1 MDLKYIYQEDLD
13 NNKKYFLIL
22 ISKYKSNTLLPLNVN
37 IFSGR
42 QILEEILLECKSNKL
57 SNKINNELLNQK
69 IDTLMKTNYLVD
81 EIQRRNLNYIKEKI
95 FNKNADLVY
104 SLSVEIINSF
114 SSKKYFDKLVNKLNE
129 FLEDAN
135 FNNSK
140 DIKIIVD
147 NIYIELFNKGYSI
160 KQISEKINN
169 LFSTASY
176 DENNE
181 VKIPRTSFPINFTND
196 ILDPFKLT
204 EYINNLPFRDR
215 INFIKKIYTTKNTT
229 YYLIV
234 PINGIVLANNL
245 VKCNKD
251 ISLYNPKFID
261 PFSIKNDKY
270 DFRDDNFNID
280 YKNCSNACIKI
291 NSLNY
296 EAAYKIGMKK
306 IDNYINILKLLSPD
320 NNLSVIEN
328 YKLLL
333 DEKKRVTAFSSSS
346 YSNDFSRREFE
357 RNIRPLNEKDIF
369 NDKSVKN
376 INKQIESIVRI
387 DDERQNDTQVTL
399 LNSVK
404 KYAEGLDNK
413 NVQEAILKFWSSI
426 ESLFDNNFK
435 INNKDG
441 KFETIQ
447 EILSAYMT
455 YSSRYLPLHELYNDL
470 ALATNLYY
478 NNPKHRNV
486 NSFLDIPESL
496 LKKIHL
502 FKTSTKSFSLFPLIK
517 YNKELQ
523 KHLND
528 YYYLQKVKDVDSY
541 FNDINYSSKLIKEKK
556 NDYELSLIIIYRLR
570 NQIIHNA
577 LSNDIT
583 TEFYFP
589 LLKKMANFFL
599 NAVLDEYINNKN
611 LSIEEIIYKIYSKSI
626 LYIKNTEKCS
636 LSTLL
641 F

>member
-1 MDLKYIYQEDLD
+1 
-13 NNKKYFLIL
+13 
-22 ISKYKSNTLLPLNVN
+22 
-37 IFSGR
+37 
-42 QILEEILLECKSNKL
+42 
-57 SNKINNELLNQK
+57 
-69 IDTLMKTNYLVD
+69 
-81 EIQRRNLNYIKEKI
+81 
-95 FNKNADLVY
+95 
-104 SLSVEIINSF
+104 
-114 SSKKYFDKLVNKLNE
+114 
-129 FLEDAN
+129 
-135 FNNSK
+135 
-140 DIKIIVD
+140 
-147 NIYIELFNKGYSI
+147 
-160 KQISEKINN
+160 
-169 LFSTASY
+169 
-176 DENNE
+176 
-181 VKIPRTSFPINFTND
+181 
-196 ILDPFKLT
+196 
-204 EYINNLPFRDR
+204 
-215 INFIKKIYTTKNTT
+215 
-229 YYLIV
+229 
-234 PINGIVLANNL
+234 
-245 VKCNKD
+245 
-251 ISLYNPKFID
+251 
-261 PFSIKNDKY
+261 
-270 DFRDDNFNID
+270 
-280 YKNCSNACIKI
+280 
-291 NSLNY
+291 
-296 EAAYKIGMKK
+296 MKK

-523 KHLND
+523 KYLND